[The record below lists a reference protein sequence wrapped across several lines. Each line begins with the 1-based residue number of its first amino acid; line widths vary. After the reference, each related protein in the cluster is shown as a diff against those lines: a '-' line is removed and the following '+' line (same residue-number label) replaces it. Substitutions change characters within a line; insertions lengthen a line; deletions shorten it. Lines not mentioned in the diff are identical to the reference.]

1 VGLFEPK
8 GDNGVDAARRAHLQ
22 DELLSGA
29 AVADCR
35 LKAAS
40 HTGAITFPIHIK
52 GLRINETF
60 FTKVVGLAGGFRL
73 LDRLTPL
80 PGVKSV
86 DYVIG
91 GFALELKILT
101 ADPLEAPER
110 QARIR
115 EFLAREF
122 PRGAIWVTPTKQS
135 MTLVGALSKEY
146 WERYLGKPTQD
157 RLDTAA
163 TQITDTQT
171 FLPDLR
177 GAVLIVNLG
186 SYSLDALSL
195 THLAN
200 HYQDR
205 FEAIKAVYVLNL
217 IPAAVGSEFQIFFS
231 SIAKQGHRPEA
242 DALGQLLERTLTS
255 EIERIT
261 GRPLR
266 MAEVDAHAR
275 SGRAMFQLTQNGVI
289 FKGSS

>member
-1 VGLFEPK
+1 
-8 GDNGVDAARRAHLQ
+8 
-22 DELLSGA
+22 
-29 AVADCR
+29 
-35 LKAAS
+35 
-40 HTGAITFPIHIK
+40 
-52 GLRINETF
+52 
-60 FTKVVGLAGGFRL
+60 

-101 ADPLEAPER
+101 ADPLEALER
-110 QARIR
+110 QARIK

-122 PRGAIWVTPTKQS
+122 PRAAIWVTPTKQS

-146 WERYLGKPTQD
+146 WERYLGNPTQD
-157 RLDTAA
+157 RLDKAA
-163 TQITDTQT
+163 DQIADTQT
-171 FLPDLR
+171 FMPALK
-177 GAVLIVNLG
+177 GAVVIVNLG

-205 FEAIKAVYVLNL
+205 FETIKAVYVLNM
-217 IPAAVGSEFQIFFS
+217 IPAAVGRDYQIYFA
-231 SIAKQGHRPEA
+231 SIAKQGHLPEA
-242 DALGQLLERTLTS
+242 DVLGQLLEKTLTS

-266 MAEVDAHAR
+266 MVEVDAHAR
-275 SGRAMFQLTQNGVI
+275 SGKAMFQLTKNGVI